1 MIHPIQYFLVGLSL
15 VIFYSLLLSISEY
28 IVFKFSYLLSSIAVI
43 ALIGLYIKSI
53 YSSVRISLIITSILI
68 MFYGLMYII
77 LQLQDY
83 SLLFGNIALFVIL
96 GIIMYLTRKLNWFEL
111 FNNKGTVNNDKY

>member
-1 MIHPIQYFLVGLSL
+1 MI
-15 VIFYSLLLSISEY
+15 SLLLSISEY

-68 MFYGLMYII
+68 VFYGLMYII

-83 SLLFGNIALFVIL
+83 ALLFGNIALFVVL

-111 FNNKGTVNNDKY
+111 FNNKGVVSNHN